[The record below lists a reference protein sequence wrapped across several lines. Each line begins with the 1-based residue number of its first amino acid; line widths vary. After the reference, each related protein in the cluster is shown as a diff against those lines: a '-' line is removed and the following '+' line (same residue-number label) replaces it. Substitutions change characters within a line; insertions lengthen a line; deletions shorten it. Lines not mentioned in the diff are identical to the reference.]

1 MEEIKIS
8 KKHFARFAQ
17 VLKTYIDGKCD
28 VSDYEGEVE
37 HNVRQGQRQRQQQQ
51 QILQGFRVDVDESQ
65 DDSNDEIFS

>member
-37 HNVRQGQRQRQQQQ
+37 HHVQQGQRQQQQ
-51 QILQGFRVDVDESQ
+51 QQILKGFREDVDESQ